1 MLELTKK
8 AQGIE
13 WKKELRHNQLQILLL
28 PPHGSSVML
37 GKTLDLSVPQ
47 FMPLWGGNNDILT
60 SVLGRMERINMH
72 NTNCQGL
79 APSEDFI
86 LNNVIT

>member
-13 WKKELRHNQLQILLL
+13 RKKELRHTQLQIHLL

-47 FMPLWGGNNDILT
+47 FMPL
-60 SVLGRMERINMH
+60 
-72 NTNCQGL
+72 
-79 APSEDFI
+79 
-86 LNNVIT
+86 